1 MRPAK
6 KKSETIKNMFYKK
19 IKINK
24 GLSFIKGHG
33 MHWFVWTWIS
43 IKFFHKIGQSQGNKQ
58 VYIRSRT
65 NRKAKNSL
73 MTLEIPFMLFFL

>member
-1 MRPAK
+1 MRSAK

-33 MHWFVWTWIS
+33 MH
-43 IKFFHKIGQSQGNKQ
+43 
-58 VYIRSRT
+58 
-65 NRKAKNSL
+65 
-73 MTLEIPFMLFFL
+73 